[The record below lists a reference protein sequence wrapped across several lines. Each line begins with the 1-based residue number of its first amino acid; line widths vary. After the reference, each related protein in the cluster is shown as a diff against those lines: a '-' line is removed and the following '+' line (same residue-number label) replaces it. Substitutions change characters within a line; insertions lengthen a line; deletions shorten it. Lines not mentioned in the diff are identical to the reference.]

1 MKFRLHK
8 HAVAWLGLM
17 AMLLVVL
24 MPLASQLIASAKAD
38 APLGPICS
46 ALVPH
51 SAGRVDSDSPAQ
63 LDACAYCNFFDHY
76 VSAPATFVTP
86 QLFVRVV
93 VAIAPVSTV
102 SAFLLL
108 PIYPSG
114 RPRDPPSIF

>member
-1 MKFRLHK
+1 MGLRIHK

-24 MPLASQLIASAKAD
+24 MPLASQLIAAAKAD
-38 APLGPICS
+38 APLGAICS
-46 ALVPH
+46 AVAPH
-51 SAGRVDSDSPAQ
+51 SAGHADSDSPPQ
-63 LDACAYCNFFDHY
+63 LDACAYCSFFNHH

-93 VAIAPVSTV
+93 VAIAPVTTV

-108 PIYPSG
+108 PAYPSG
-114 RPRDPPSIF
+114 RPRDPPVLF